1 MEKNKKNYKQ
11 KKQNYY
17 HKTKKVEKKV
27 TYNSLMHAKTI
38 NEESIKD
45 DSYDKVLV
53 MKYIAVSVVLFAII
67 VCSFIIFRSM

>member
-1 MEKNKKNYKQ
+1 
-11 KKQNYY
+11 
-17 HKTKKVEKKV
+17 
-27 TYNSLMHAKTI
+27 MHAKTI
-38 NEESIKD
+38 NEEPIKD